1 MIFRIALA
9 ALFSLVRIGIMQ
21 RRDGLLPQAHCWH
34 LAQER
39 VSAAQWKEI
48 LQLSPVSDADPSARP
63 SDTDRFWRYGLFG
76 RF

>member
-1 MIFRIALA
+1 MIFRIAIA
-9 ALFSLVRIGIMQ
+9 ALLVSLVSMGIMQ

-48 LQLSPVSDADPSARP
+48 VQHSPACR
-63 SDTDRFWRYGLFG
+63 
-76 RF
+76 